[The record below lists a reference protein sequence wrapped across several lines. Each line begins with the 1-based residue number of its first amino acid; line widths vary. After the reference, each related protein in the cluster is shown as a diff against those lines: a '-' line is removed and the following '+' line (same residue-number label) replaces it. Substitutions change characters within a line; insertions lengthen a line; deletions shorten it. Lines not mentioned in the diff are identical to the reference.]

1 MTDPARRWRRAL
13 AGTAPVRLA
22 GRRWYR
28 LVDARH
34 REALSSDRGAY
45 LAGGRY
51 NPPEQFGALYLSES
65 PTASR
70 AELSR
75 QGLRSML
82 RFVLGTFRVT
92 LAKVCDLTNPSV
104 LRVPGIKRDDLVQN
118 DWLPAQQLGTLM
130 REAGFEAALV
140 PSAAGPHVNLVIFTD
155 RLGDE
160 SEVRIEDVQDAESG
174 T

>member
-1 MTDPARRWRRAL
+1 MADPARRWRRAL
-13 AGTAPVRLA
+13 AGIAPVRLA

-28 LVDARH
+28 LVSVRYQ
-34 REALSSDRGAY
+34 ESLSSDRGAY

-65 PTASR
+65 PAASR
-70 AELSR
+70 AEIAR

-92 LAKVCDLTNPSV
+92 LAKVCDLTNPPV
-104 LRVPGIKRDDLVQN
+104 LRALGIKRDDLVQD
-118 DWLPAQQLGTLM
+118 DWLHTQQLGTLI

-140 PSAAGPHVNLVIFTD
+140 PSAAGPYVNLVIFTD
-155 RLGDE
+155 RLSHE
-160 SEVRIEDVQDAESG
+160 SEVRIEDVQDAEPA